1 MPTILPLQFG
11 LPGGPELL
19 IILLIAVLLF
29 GANKL
34 PALARSSGQ
43 AMGEFKR
50 GRQEL
55 EDEIK
60 RGVEAGDDDANATDA
75 APETE
80 TDPEAEDAERLGETE
95 VVS

>member
-1 MPTILPLQFG
+1 
-11 LPGGPELL
+11 
-19 IILLIAVLLF
+19 
-29 GANKL
+29 
-34 PALARSSGQ
+34 
-43 AMGEFKR
+43 MGEFKR